1 MKTLIVVRHA
11 KSSWDDPSLSDFKR
25 PLNERGERDA
35 PRMAKVLK
43 EKELTIDAV
52 LSSPAVRALTTCEEF
67 VDILGIP
74 RRNIQLVKEL
84 YHAGDEMI
92 LSVVK
97 GINDNTDV
105 AMLFGHN
112 PGLTDFV
119 NGLLE
124 EEIENVPTT
133 GIVGC
138 KLKVDKWSDVRWGCG
153 DMKFF
158 EWPKKRKEK
167 GK

>member
-11 KSSWDDPSLSDFKR
+11 KSSWDDPELSDFNR
-25 PLNERGERDA
+25 PLNDRGERDA

-43 EKELTIDAV
+43 ERELAIDAV
-52 LSSPAVRALTTCEEF
+52 LSSPAVRALTTCQVF
-67 VDILGIP
+67 VEGLGL
-74 RRNIQLVKEL
+74 RKSDIQLVKEL

-92 LSVVK
+92 LNVVK
-97 GINDNTDV
+97 GISDGASV

-119 NGLLE
+119 NNLLE
-124 EEIENVPTT
+124 EEIDNIPTT

-138 KLKVDKWSDVRWGCG
+138 TLKIEKWRDARWGCG
-153 DMKFF
+153 EMEFF
-158 EWPKKRKEK
+158 EWPKKK
-167 GK
+167 